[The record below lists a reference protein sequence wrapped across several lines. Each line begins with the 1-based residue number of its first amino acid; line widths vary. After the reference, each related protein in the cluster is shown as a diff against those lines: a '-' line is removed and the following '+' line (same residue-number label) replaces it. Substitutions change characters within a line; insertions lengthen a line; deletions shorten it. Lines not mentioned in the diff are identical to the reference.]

1 MNPLNLVCMT
11 RRDRCHW
18 IAGLNIRIVRMWSFP
33 VNTGVRRVSLS
44 LWLPQSANIHIQ
56 WTSGHWMVLQ
66 VHNLINTKQNIT
78 GSDCI
83 KSE

>member
-56 WTSGHWMVLQ
+56 WTSDGLAGSQLDKYKAKHHW
-66 VHNLINTKQNIT
+66 K
-78 GSDCI
+78 
-83 KSE
+83 